1 MGQET
6 WGLKLD
12 AELKE
17 KLQGIIKD
25 DFESSKDFMEQVVSL
40 YELNKLKQGENVLTA
55 EVEELE
61 SLTRRINGIFINAN
75 AKINSMLQDKDN
87 RAEQQQELKQKLI
100 ERLQNDIAKLEQEK
114 EQVSNI
120 NDSLTVINEEYKQQV
135 KQLTKSKDTLEQLV
149 TEYKEKNDL
158 LTGTLTEYKAE
169 HENNKLLQEQ
179 NKELQNKLHE
189 LNIASTE
196 QAKQIIETDK
206 KLQEQAQRHENDLQN
221 LKAKY
226 GEELNTTKA
235 RAEIEANMKLL
246 ELKVEH
252 QVKIQALQEKH
263 NAEIEQYQT
272 KYRELL
278 EQLEQKK
285 EDSKIEVSKTVIRRK
300 SPFEVR
306 AEKMAEKEKRKNSEE
321 K

>member
-75 AKINSMLQDKDN
+75 AKINTMLQDKDS

-100 ERLQNDIAKLEQEK
+100 ERLQGDITRLEQEK
-114 EQVSNI
+114 EEISSVNDTLVNSNQEYIQEI
-120 NDSLTVINEEYKQQV
+120 N
-135 KQLTKSKDTLEQLV
+135 QLTKSTSTLEQLV
-149 TEYKEKNDL
+149 AEYKEKNDT
-158 LTGTLTEYKAE
+158 LTGLLAEYKE
-169 HENNKLLQEQ
+169 DREQ
-179 NKELQNKLHE
+179 NKNLKEENRDLKNKLHE
-189 LNIASTE
+189 LNVASTE
-196 QAKQIIETDK
+196 QAKRIVEVDDK
-206 KLQEQAQRHENDLQN
+206 IKEQSEAYANKIQELKL
-221 LKAKY
+221 KY
-226 GEELNTTKA
+226 NEELNTVKS
-235 RAEIEANMKLL
+235 RAELEANMKIL
-246 ELKVEH
+246 ELQAEH
-252 QVKIQALQEKH
+252 QSKLQALQEKH
-263 NAEIEQYQT
+263 NAEIEQYQS

-278 EQLEQKK
+278 EQMERKK
-285 EDSKIEVSKTVIRRK
+285 STKTIANIKSQNKIDK
-300 SPFEVR
+300 
-306 AEKMAEKEKRKNSEE
+306 
-321 K
+321 

>member
-17 KLQGIIKD
+17 KLQGIIKE

-40 YELNKLKQGENVLTA
+40 YELNKLKQGENVLTV

-61 SLTRRINGIFINAN
+61 SLTRRINSIFINAN
-75 AKINSMLQDKDN
+75 AKINTMLQDKDI

-100 ERLQNDIAKLEQEK
+100 ERLQNDIAKLEHEK

-120 NDSLTVINEEYKQQV
+120 NDSLTVMNEDYKQQIN
-135 KQLTKSKDTLEQLV
+135 QLTKSKETLEELV

-179 NKELQNKLHE
+179 NRDLKEKLHE
-189 LNIASTE
+189 LNVASTE
-196 QAKQIIETDK
+196 QAKQIIESNK
-206 KLQEQAQRHENDLQN
+206 QFQEQIQKHENELQE
-221 LKAKY
+221 LKVKHS
-226 GEELNTTKA
+226 EELGTTKA

-246 ELKVEH
+246 ELQVEH
-252 QVKIQALQEKH
+252 QAKMQALQEKY
-263 NAEIEQYQT
+263 NAEIEQYQA

-278 EQLEQKK
+278 EQMEQKK
-285 EDSKIEVSKTVIRRK
+285 STKTTEKSKAQAKANK
-300 SPFEVR
+300 
-306 AEKMAEKEKRKNSEE
+306 
-321 K
+321 